1 MKKHFNYLPYAG
13 IGDFAYIGCSPAD
26 ESAAA
31 AVADILVNCGFR
43 LSCDSCGGKFAQ
55 SPADLAETIT
65 HCSGAVV
72 FLSEKSI
79 ESLAFRNAINYLLSL
94 RKPLVCIKSGDF
106 QLGYGLDMQLANIPV
121 IALDNPEETAEA
133 LIQSG
138 VLTQA
143 MVGEGMEKR
152 NFNRRRNY
160 IITAMVAVTVL
171 AFALYLGSVIR
182 ERTSA
187 AYILRNTNGSKYVN
201 IAKYGDEG
209 IIAMA
214 GKTVGELDLSG
225 GTFTNLLN
233 IKDVSATTVNVSD
246 IPLNIVLWPLAQI
259 KGIETVKI
267 SQDQVIYARDLCH
280 AGITV
285 VVEH

>member
-1 MKKHFNYLPYAG
+1 MKKQFRYLPYTG
-13 IGDFAYIGCSPAD
+13 IGDFAYIGCGSVD

-31 AVADILVNCGFR
+31 TVADILVNRGFR

-55 SPADLAETIT
+55 SPAALAETIA
-65 HCSGAVV
+65 HCGGAVV

-79 ESLAFRNAINYLLSL
+79 ESLAFRNVINYLLSL
-94 RKPLVCIKSGDF
+94 RKPLVCVRLGEF
-106 QLGYGLDMQLANIPV
+106 QLGYGLDMQLANIPMLV
-121 IALDNPEETAEA
+121 LDSPKETSEA

-138 VLTQA
+138 VLTQT

-152 NFNRRRNY
+152 KFNRKRN
-160 IITAMVAVTVL
+160 IIMMAMVALTVL
-171 AFALYLGSVIR
+171 SFGLYLGSVIR

-187 AYILRNTNGSKYVN
+187 AYILRNTDGSNYVN

-209 IIAMA
+209 IVAMA

-225 GTFTNLLN
+225 GTFSTLLN
-233 IKDVSATTVNVSD
+233 IQEVSATTINVSD
-246 IPLNIVLWPLAQI
+246 IPSNVALWPLLRV
-259 KGIETVKI
+259 KGIQTVKI
-267 SQDQVIYARDLCH
+267 SQDQVKYARDLCN
-280 AGITV
+280 AEITV

>member
-1 MKKHFNYLPYAG
+1 MKKLFNYLPYEG
-13 IGDFAYIGCSPAD
+13 MGDFAYIGCSSAD
-26 ESAAA
+26 ESAAS
-31 AVADILVNCGFR
+31 AVADILVSRGFR

-55 SPADLAETIT
+55 SPAALAETIT
-65 HCSGAVV
+65 HSSGAVV

-79 ESLAFRNAINYLLSL
+79 ENLAFRNAINYLLSL
-94 RKPLVCIKSGDF
+94 RKPLVCVKTGEF
-106 QLGYGLDMQLANIPV
+106 QLGYGLDMQLANIPM
-121 IALDNPEETAEA
+121 LTLGTPKETAEA

-138 VLTQA
+138 VLTHA

-152 NFNRRRNY
+152 KFNRRRNF

-171 AFALYLGSVIR
+171 IFALYVGSVIK

-187 AYILRNTNGSKYVN
+187 AYILQNTDGSSYVN

-209 IIAMA
+209 IVAMA

-233 IKDVSATTVNVSD
+233 IEEVSATTINVSD
-246 IPLNIVLWPLAQI
+246 IPSTVALWPLMQV

-267 SQDQVIYARDLCH
+267 SQDQVIYARDLCN

-285 VVEH
+285 VVQH

>member
-1 MKKHFNYLPYAG
+1 MKKHFSYLPYAG

-26 ESAAA
+26 EPAAA
-31 AVADILVNCGFR
+31 AVADILVSRGFR

-55 SPADLAETIT
+55 SPAALAETIT

-94 RKPLVCIKSGDF
+94 RKPLVCVKFGEF

-121 IALDNPEETAEA
+121 IALGSPEETAEA
-133 LIQSG
+133 LTKSG

-152 NFNRRRNY
+152 KFNRKRNY
-160 IITAMVAVTVL
+160 IIAAMVAVVVL
-171 AFALYLGSVIR
+171 VFALYVGSMIR

-187 AYILRNTNGSKYVN
+187 AYILQNTNGSKYVN
-201 IAKYGDEG
+201 IAKYSDEG
-209 IIAMA
+209 IAAMA
-214 GKTVGELDLSG
+214 GKAVGELDLSG
-225 GTFTNLLN
+225 GTFTTLLN
-233 IKDVSATTVNVSD
+233 IKEVSATTVNVSD
-246 IPLNIVLWPLAQI
+246 IPSNVALWPLAQV
-259 KGIETVKI
+259 KGIEIVKI
-267 SQDQVIYARDLCH
+267 SQDQVIFARDLCN